1 MNGHNEWPLMNGNN
15 EWNLFT
21 FIALIDI
28 LMNENLTNFLLCT
41 QYLSEIGGKITHLGR
56 MG

>member
-1 MNGHNEWPLMNGNN
+1 MAVMNGNN
-15 EWNLFT
+15 EWT
-21 FIALIDI
+21 FILLIDI

-41 QYLSEIGGKITHLGR
+41 RYLLEIGGKKTHHGR

>member
-28 LMNENLTNFLLCT
+28 LIEKSYKFLF
-41 QYLSEIGGKITHLGR
+41 
-56 MG
+56 